1 MDALLRVA
9 AVLNTE
15 YPEISAPGNVSHK
28 LVRITKKGYKS
39 PIMSLEYYG
48 IN

>member
-1 MDALLRVA
+1 MDALLRVSA
-9 AVLNTE
+9 ALNTE
-15 YPEISAPGNVSHK
+15 YPEISAPRNVSHK

-39 PIMSLEYYG
+39 PIMSPEYYG